1 MSAPTPPED
10 PLSIQ
15 QIISRYENAEEEF
28 LRELESMRQGTNTDT
43 SDEFAEDSPVLGT
56 LCSLASEVRELRR
69 QNRRLRRKLD
79 DSSAVSTPARRPSRP
94 HSSVVHRMSQLFDGR
109 HLLKGL
115 MSSSGS
121 LSSLKK
127 PPTMQAEIR
136 TGARERMST
145 PPKIDNL
152 VVSSY
157 STDLS
162 SDTGSS
168 SNHRRKA
175 PPLVLPEISD
185 SENDYQ
191 QTKEDYASIDDNCL
205 SPCYPRRSMIRRAD
219 RGSISENTSP
229 SSVSA
234 SSSVDHCDNMTS
246 SRSSFLEFI
255 GLKRRNP
262 SRPEAMPTGKA
273 PGQAK
278 KRKRKISESEVHLA
292 VNSGDKR
299 SSNLLAVAT
308 SSESALAPGQCGD
321 WAGSRPQSRQQ
332 VSTSLRNVSNLL
344 PAHSASVPK
353 FEEVDNEF
361 GVKLRRKVRP
371 KSFAHNLSPSDLNLP
386 KARLGK
392 KVNSSRSVAS
402 RASEDTNHSTYNVA
416 DEEYQL
422 LQDENSFL
430 QHEIHVLKTR
440 NTQLIDQLRDKSMQL
455 SKNEHIF
462 EVKLDNLK
470 KKEKMNDALE
480 RVFLKER
487 VGRVTEKSIIEIE
500 NKLKELEA
508 ELQQSKNDALKNQQL
523 AINATFREQTAY
535 QNCLEQVERL
545 QRENFSLL
553 QSKGYELG
561 INERHI
567 RERLE
572 ELPRYDALYAF
583 TMRIVHRL
591 GHLRN
596 MLIDKS
602 NKLIHAELEL
612 MHQQSALLVAHAQI
626 ERLKL
631 EQNRHSKRP
640 ASFHG
645 EDLLS
650 RLSKPKL
657 NVFLPFKLHGS
668 RVEQQ
673 RKSKNNNS
681 VKELADDDGI
691 EADFLKFF
699 DMSKFPLKTE
709 TPPSPRIER
718 KLIPQQRGNGPV
730 ENVIVYRNG
739 RGTVSPMGS
748 PVLAERKRLANGNA
762 SPLVRRSER
771 TPEERTRRPCSL
783 VEAKN
788 EKCGEIK
795 RLADEMSR
803 MKPEDAVPSLIT
815 NSPIMRFSGRQGHVR
830 EVVSSLQDISNIAGK
845 SPSTT
850 PIMVRKVPILGS
862 PKSAE
867 RKIIRQQ
874 SASSPNG
881 SSYDNQPLYD
891 SPPRVS
897 GESSDYNS
905 TDRPLQSCL
914 KRNGSDRRN
923 PMIAPSPPKQA
934 AHHHH
939 HHHITSRL
947 PQPFNLPSTPLTN
960 GPKKPSAVLRRNSP
974 VLQNDQRPAATNRWT
989 SQRVRQSASESPR
1002 AVPRFQHNHTAL
1014 TQPIREEDERS
1025 NSLERTEQPSTS
1037 SSSGPFSRLPKPG
1050 SQALKKPQNWF
1061 SRIVNGKK

>member
-1 MSAPTPPED
+1 MSAATPPED

-28 LRELESMRQGTNTDT
+28 LRELESMRQGANTDT

-79 DSSAVSTPARRPSRP
+79 DTPPTPLKRPSRP
-94 HSSVVHRMSQLFDGR
+94 NSSVVHRMSQLFDGR
-109 HLLKGL
+109 QLLKGL
-115 MSSSGS
+115 MSSSS
-121 LSSLKK
+121 STTSLKK

-145 PPKIDNL
+145 PPKIDHL

-191 QTKEDYASIDDNCL
+191 QAKEGYPIDDNCL
-205 SPCYPRRSMIRRAD
+205 SPCYPRRSMVRRAD

-234 SSSVDHCDNMTS
+234 SSSVDHCDIMTS
-246 SRSSFLEFI
+246 SRSSFLELI
-255 GLKRRNP
+255 GLKRRTP
-262 SRPEAMPTGKA
+262 SRPEAMPTGKTPA
-273 PGQAK
+273 HNK
-278 KRKRKISESEVHLA
+278 KRKRKISESDAHLA
-292 VNSGDKR
+292 NNNDKR
-299 SSNLLAVAT
+299 ATSNLLAVAT
-308 SSESALAPGQCGD
+308 NSEGALAPGQHD
-321 WAGSRPQSRQQ
+321 WPSGRPDSRQQ

-353 FEEVDNEF
+353 FEEAEF

-386 KARLGK
+386 RSRLGK
-392 KVNSSRSVAS
+392 KINSSRSIAS
-402 RASEDTNHSTYNVA
+402 RASEDTNNSTYNVA
-416 DEEYQL
+416 DEEFQL

-430 QHEIHVLKTR
+430 QHEIQVLKTR

-462 EVKLDNLK
+462 EVKLDNFK
-470 KKEKMNDALE
+470 KKEKMNEALDK
-480 RVFLKER
+480 VFLKEK
-487 VGRVTEKSIIEIE
+487 VGQINEKSVMEIE
-500 NKLKELEA
+500 NKLKELEN
-508 ELQQSKNDALKNQQL
+508 ELQQAKNDALKSQQL
-523 AINATFREQTAY
+523 AINSTFREQTAY

-631 EQNRHSKRP
+631 ERSRSVRRP
-640 ASFHG
+640 VSFHG
-645 EDLLS
+645 DDLLS
-650 RLSKPKL
+650 RLNKPKL

-673 RKSKNNNS
+673 RKSKNNNHTL
-681 VKELADDDGI
+681 KELADDDGI

-699 DMSKFPLKTE
+699 DMSKYPLKND
-709 TPPSPRIER
+709 TPPSPRVER
-718 KLIPQQRGNGPV
+718 KIIPQRNNGPI

-748 PVLAERKRLANGNA
+748 PVLAERKRIANGNA
-762 SPLVRRSER
+762 SPLVRRSEK
-771 TPEERTRRPCSL
+771 TPESGRNVRRPCSL
-783 VEAKN
+783 VEAKDHN
-788 EKCGEIK
+788 KTGEIK

-803 MKPEDAVPSLIT
+803 IKPDETVPSLIT

-830 EVVSSLQDISNIAGK
+830 EIVSSLQDISNIPGR

-874 SASSPNG
+874 SCNSPNG

-891 SPPRVS
+891 CPPRGS

-905 TDRPLQSCL
+905 NDRPLQSCL

-923 PMIAPSPPKQA
+923 QNLGLPKQT
-934 AHHHH
+934 HHHH
-939 HHHITSRL
+939 HHHITSKL
-947 PQPFNLPSTPLTN
+947 PQPFNLPSTPLSN
-960 GPKKPSAVLRRNSP
+960 GQKKPSAVLRRNSP
-974 VLQNDQRPAATNRWT
+974 VLQNDQRPTAAQNRWT
-989 SQRVRQSASESPR
+989 AQRMRQSASESPR
-1002 AVPRFQHNHTAL
+1002 AIPRFQHNHTNL
-1014 TQPIREEDERS
+1014 NQTIREEDERS
-1025 NSLERTEQPSTS
+1025 NSLERSDQPPS
-1037 SSSGPFSRLPKPG
+1037 SSSCGPVSRLPKPG
-1050 SQALKKPQNWF
+1050 SQGIKKPQNWF